1 MPETAKLVVVYII
14 LSRQN
19 LYPEYFQEKLPAV
32 RIWKLLLEKSVDI
45 LKVLVRRCGSFVL
58 KMRK

>member
-14 LSRQN
+14 LLRQN